1 MNLSSFKERHSN
13 ELAFTKLVFW
23 YESELYFLLKNSN
36 PIILFIHKMWTATV
50 IQVLVMGK
58 KRLILNLKTFGICS
72 NKNKK
77 LVLN

>member
-36 PIILFIHKMWTATV
+36 PIILFIHKM
-50 IQVLVMGK
+50 
-58 KRLILNLKTFGICS
+58 
-72 NKNKK
+72 
-77 LVLN
+77 